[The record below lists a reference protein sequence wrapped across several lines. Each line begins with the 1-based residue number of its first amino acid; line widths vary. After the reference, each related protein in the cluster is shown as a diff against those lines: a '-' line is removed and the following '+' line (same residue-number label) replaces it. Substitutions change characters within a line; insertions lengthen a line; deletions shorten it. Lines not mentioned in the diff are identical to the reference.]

1 MTRRG
6 KRLLRVQW
14 ERAYHGH
21 ACWLGKEKLGVVR
34 RVQQP
39 GALLYYVWQ
48 AGQRVGK
55 TDTLQKAKIL
65 VEQTAALDQRQFSL
79 F

>member
-1 MTRRG
+1 MAWNG
-6 KRLLRVQW
+6 KRRLSIQW

-39 GALLYYVWQ
+39 GVPLCYAWQ
-48 AGQRVGK
+48 AGPCAGK
-55 TDTLQKAKIL
+55 TDTLKEAKIL
-65 VEQTAALDQRQFSL
+65 VEQTAALEQRQFSL

>member
-1 MTRRG
+1 MTRSG
-6 KRLLRVQW
+6 KRLLSIQW

-39 GALLYYVWQ
+39 GAPLCYAWQ
-48 AGQRVGK
+48 AGQCAGK
-55 TDTLQKAKIL
+55 TDTLKEAKTL
-65 VEQTAALDQRQFSL
+65 VEQTVVLDQRQFAL